1 MSEQTGDDPVQTAG
15 QVVTERPLLIKH
27 GPWTLWFPFLTL
39 GLFLFGLTAA
49 FLLGWQF
56 DRAGYCA
63 LQRDAFLTLN
73 TTLNA
78 WPAALW
84 TNLTQF
90 GDAAVLIPLLSPI
103 ILWRPQAMA
112 AALAAAPVASVFS
125 VTLKHLMAVPR
136 PAAYLDP
143 DQFIILGRTLKAHN
157 SLPSG
162 HSLTIFTGVI
172 AVVVTLYLFE
182 RSWRMGLL
190 TLAALLFA
198 ATVALSR
205 VAVGAHWPLD
215 TLGGGLLG
223 ILAGIIGA
231 AVASRYQR
239 WWRLPP
245 GSIVRCL
252 VGAVM
257 LLLSGSLFYQAFKK
271 PELVVS
277 LGLSGLCGL
286 VALAWLWQGC
296 RSRWLPGP
304 DKQQRSALQ

>member
-1 MSEQTGDDPVQTAG
+1 MSERAGEDPVRPTG
-15 QVVTERPLLIKH
+15 PVVTAHPLVQRS
-27 GPWTLWFPFLTL
+27 WTAWLPLLTL
-39 GLFLFGLTAA
+39 GVFLFGLLFA
-49 FLLGWQF
+49 LLFGWQF
-56 DRAGYCA
+56 DRTGYCD
-63 LQRDAFLTLN
+63 LQRDAFISLN

-84 TNLTQF
+84 RNLTQF

-112 AALAAAPVASVFS
+112 AALAAAPVASLFS

-143 DQFIILGRTLKAHN
+143 DQFIILGRALKANN

-162 HSLTIFTGVI
+162 HSLTIFTGVT
-172 AVVVTLYLFE
+172 AVLVTLSLFE

-190 TLAALLFA
+190 ALVALLFA
-198 ATVALSR
+198 GAVAVSR

-231 AVASRYQR
+231 GLALRYQR
-239 WWRLPP
+239 WWRLVP
-245 GSIVRCL
+245 GSIARCL
-252 VGAVM
+252 VGVVM
-257 LLLSGSLFYQAFKK
+257 LLMSGSLFFQVFKK
-271 PELVVS
+271 PELAVS
-277 LGLSGLCGL
+277 LGLSGMCGL

-296 RSRWLPGP
+296 RSHWLVRL
-304 DKQQRSALQ
+304 DKHKRSALQ